1 MIGVSN
7 DFFGAVCPVLPVVV
21 IDWHCV
27 VDSSRLLVFGA
38 FGGVFRLKPA

>member
-7 DFFGAVCPVLPVVV
+7 SFFGDVCSVLPVVV
-21 IDWHCV
+21 IGCDCV
-27 VDSSRLLVFGA
+27 VDSSRLLVFDT